1 MVSPRKCCPCGQ
13 GRKVE
18 MPSQLPVS
26 TVVVLQRP
34 PLAGRL
40 CVKPNGHNSE
50 RRPWEEAIVADAVGT
65 LPRSPWHSLFLFA
78 RMGSQCRYLQ
88 QTLLWALSN
97 CCCQLG
103 PQGKEACSAKKLRTL
118 EAVLSQGH
126 VGVVG

>member
-65 LPRSPWHSLFLFA
+65 LPRSPWNSLFV
-78 RMGSQCRYLQ
+78 C
-88 QTLLWALSN
+88 
-97 CCCQLG
+97 
-103 PQGKEACSAKKLRTL
+103 KD
-118 EAVLSQGH
+118 
-126 VGVVG
+126 GVSV